1 MIVGD
6 PFWLPCDRIAENT
19 IFLMR
24 KIAELL
30 PDRYRGVYRTDA
42 ASIVDQTM

>member
-1 MIVGD
+1 VIVGD
-6 PFWLPCDRIAENT
+6 PFRLPCDRIAENT

-30 PDRYRGVYRTDA
+30 PDRYRGVYRAAA
-42 ASIVDQTM
+42 ASIVNQTM